1 MTAKLQ
7 RYLKNGEVKEEW
19 EEERRREGDTT
30 QDEIKEYGGVGAETG
45 NEKGEV
51 EIEREK
57 LTYLIL
63 STASSS
69 YQLKNL
75 KSELQ
80 R

>member
-1 MTAKLQ
+1 MEK
-7 RYLKNGEVKEEW
+7 
-19 EEERRREGDTT
+19 
-30 QDEIKEYGGVGAETG
+30 YGGGGAETG
-45 NEKGEV
+45 NDKGEV
-51 EIEREK
+51 EIEREREK

-75 KSELQ
+75 KAELQ

>member
-1 MTAKLQ
+1 MEK
-7 RYLKNGEVKEEW
+7 
-19 EEERRREGDTT
+19 
-30 QDEIKEYGGVGAETG
+30 YGGGGAETG
-45 NEKGEV
+45 NDKGEV

-75 KSELQ
+75 KAELQ